1 MELLALV
8 MFALALNM
16 DSFAAGVA
24 YGVRN
29 IKLPVLSL
37 AIISLMSMGAIS
49 LSMLAGHTL
58 AGFFSP
64 TFAHRLGGAILLL
77 IGLWVLFHSL
87 RENRRGK
94 QAGETPEEEVPST
107 ILQVH
112 IRSLGLVIQILREP
126 SRADLD
132 RSGTISAREAVL
144 LGLALALDAFAAGF
158 AVSMLGFA
166 ILPTALMVGIGHFAL
181 TYLGL
186 QAGMGAVATGISQK
200 ISVLPGFILIALGLL
215 KMQ

>member
-1 MELLALV
+1 MELLTLV
-8 MFALALNM
+8 LFALALNM
-16 DSFAAGVA
+16 DSFAAGVV

-29 IKLPVLSL
+29 IKLPVTSL

-58 AGFFSP
+58 AGYVSP
-64 TFAHRLGGAILLL
+64 TLAHRLGGAILLL
-77 IGLWVLFHSL
+77 IGLGVLLHAV
-87 RENRRGK
+87 RDKRQDKNG
-94 QAGETPEEEVPST
+94 QETRTDEVPST
-107 ILQVH
+107 VLQIH

-132 RSGTISAREAVL
+132 RSGIISAREAVL

-166 ILPTALMVGIGHFAL
+166 ILPTALMVGVGHFLL

-186 QAGMGAVATGISQK
+186 QAGMGAVSTGLSQK
-200 ISVLPGFILIALGLL
+200 IGVLPGFILIALGLL
-215 KMQ
+215 KMH